1 MTEYDLEKY
10 SDILASS
17 IQALNGRLPDLT
29 VEEIKEATKQ
39 RERRREKEFQE
50 ALCNLAESQ
59 VNGFQT
65 KQSSFSKLQSF
76 FKSGNQVLQEHDGL
90 SELEKLQHEL
100 KEKTESETML
110 KEANAAIYKQLS
122 KLMDD
127 NTRLILDMD
136 FLMKERKRLEIEN
149 DSLIF
154 KTAVVQEKLMSLIST
169 RWTKKK
175 IYLVIT
181 IFSLKID
188 QSWAW
193 RE

>member
-29 VEEIKEATKQ
+29 VEEIKVELDILFSIVETQRRCIKMSQEATKQ

-169 RWTKKK
+169 R
-175 IYLVIT
+175 
-181 IFSLKID
+181 
-188 QSWAW
+188 
-193 RE
+193 